1 VIGSD
6 WKRELWQ
13 GKGRVCGMRKENV
26 LSERVLVR
34 GDNRERGENV
44 L

>member
-1 VIGSD
+1 
-6 WKRELWQ
+6 
-13 GKGRVCGMRKENV
+13 MRKENV